1 MELQDSPH
9 RTNNRNRRFEAEG
22 GNARHRFYGLIQV
35 GGAKIK
41 WWMVIAVLAMGLNSP
56 GQVTNLQAE
65 TNSIRLE
72 WTAIPGNPYRVYATP
87 DLVEP
92 AWANLTPAGT
102 AFADAQGFH
111 VAPMGDETHF
121 YCVLASD
128 YMIVDLSGGPSAPNY
143 PVSYTNAPP
152 DGGWTDEYKTTKLAL
167 RRIPGGAFAM
177 GSPTNELGR
186 WDEEVPHAVTLS
198 KDYYIGVFEV
208 TQRQWERVMGYWPSY
223 FTNALYREFRPVER
237 VAYHDIRGTV
247 AGTNWPA
254 DGHVDADSFLG
265 RLRTKTGQAFDLPT
279 EAQWERACR
288 SETTTA
294 LNSGFDLTNLYA
306 DVHMKAAGR
315 YAYNGGS
322 TYTANSDTNSGSAKV
337 GSYQPG
343 PWGLYDMHGNV
354 WEWCL
359 DWHGD
364 YSGAA
369 RDPAG
374 AVSGSSRTERG
385 GGFNEF
391 AAVCRSANRSAAEP
405 DEWYFNLGFRLA
417 ETLP

>member
-1 MELQDSPH
+1 MMRCILGWLC
-9 RTNNRNRRFEAEG
+9 A
-22 GNARHRFYGLIQV
+22 L
-35 GGAKIK
+35 
-41 WWMVIAVLAMGLNSP
+41 AVPAL
-56 GQVTNLQAE
+56 GQVTNLQAV
-65 TNSIRLE
+65 TDAIRLE

-87 DLVEP
+87 DLIEP

-111 VAPMGDETHF
+111 VVPLEDVARF
-121 YCVLASD
+121 YCAVASD
-128 YMIVDLSGGPSAPNY
+128 YMIVDLSAGPTAPSY
-143 PVSYTNAPP
+143 PIDYTNAPP
-152 DGGWTDEYKTTKLAL
+152 AGGWTDEYKTTKLVL
-167 RRIPGGAFAM
+167 RRIPGGSFTM

-186 WDEEVPHAVTLS
+186 WDEEAPHPVTLT
-198 KDYYIGVFEV
+198 KDYYLGVFEV

-223 FTNALYREFRPVER
+223 FTNALYRDFRPVER
-237 VAYHDIRGTV
+237 VAYHDVRGTG

-254 DGHVDADSFLG
+254 DGGVDADSFLG
-265 RLRTKTGQAFDLPT
+265 RLRAKTGQAFDLPT

-288 SETTTA
+288 AGTPTA
-294 LNSGFDLTNLYA
+294 LNSGFDLTNIYA
-306 DVHMKAAGR
+306 DVHVKAVGR

-343 PWGLYDMHGNV
+343 PWGLYDLHGNV

-359 DWHGD
+359 DWYGD
-364 YSGAA
+364 YPGAA
-369 RDPAG
+369 SDPAG
-374 AVSGSSRTERG
+374 ADSGSSRAERG
-385 GGFNEF
+385 GGFNDF
-391 AAVCRSANRSAAEP
+391 AAVCRSANRNASAP